1 MDLDFDQDDYSG
13 SGAKK
18 SSSKNDASGM
28 SSALTGKLSWVDKLK
43 KYVATK

>member
-13 SGAKK
+13 AKK
-18 SSSKNDASGM
+18 SDKNNASRLDSSLG
-28 SSALTGKLSWVDKLK
+28 GKLTWADKLK